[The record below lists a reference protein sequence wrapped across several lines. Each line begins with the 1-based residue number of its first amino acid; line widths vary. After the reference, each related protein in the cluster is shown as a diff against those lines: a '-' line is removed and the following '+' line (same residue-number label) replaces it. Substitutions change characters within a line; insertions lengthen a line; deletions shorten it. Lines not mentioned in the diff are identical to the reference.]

1 MVEKNF
7 FYEKNYSIGIDAD
20 DDFPLNKPLK
30 IPTLTIIIRYI
41 LQEGEQLYPQ
51 IYLDEYLYEL

>member
-7 FYEKNYSIGIDAD
+7 FYEKNYSIGIDTD

-30 IPTLTIIIRYI
+30 IPTLAIIIRYI
-41 LQEGEQLYPQ
+41 LQEGEQLHPQ